1 MRLCD
6 CAAGKLY
13 MIRTVT
19 AEETIVRRLEALG
32 LVEGTKVHILMKKQ
46 DGSLIAAFQGTRLA
60 LGKKI
65 AGAIQEIPT
74 VERPRFLMR
83 ILAQGKKQPTGL
95 ALLWRCRRGA

>member
-60 LGKKI
+60 LD
-65 AGAIQEIPT
+65 
-74 VERPRFLMR
+74 
-83 ILAQGKKQPTGL
+83 GL
-95 ALLWRCRRGA
+95 LYRKSQLWKDHAF

>member
-46 DGSLIAAFQGTRLA
+46 DGSLIAAIPGDTSGA
-60 LGKKI
+60 GKKD
-65 AGAIQEIPT
+65 
-74 VERPRFLMR
+74 R
-83 ILAQGKKQPTGL
+83 
-95 ALLWRCRRGA
+95 WSH

>member
-6 CAAGKLY
+6 CAAGNIY

-65 AGAIQEIPT
+65 AGAIE
-74 VERPRFLMR
+74 VEE
-83 ILAQGKKQPTGL
+83 ADCGKHG
-95 ALLWRCRRGA
+95 C

>member
-65 AGAIQEIPT
+65 AGAIEA
-74 VERPRFLMR
+74 EDCDE
-83 ILAQGKKQPTGL
+83 QGRCECDGL
-95 ALLWRCRRGA
+95 LYRKSQLWKDHAF

>member
-6 CAAGKLY
+6 CAAGNLY

-46 DGSLIAAFQGTRLA
+46 DGSLIAAFHDASGT
-60 LGKKI
+60 GKKD
-65 AGAIQEIPT
+65 
-74 VERPRFLMR
+74 
-83 ILAQGKKQPTGL
+83 
-95 ALLWRCRRGA
+95 RRSH

>member
-32 LVEGTKVHILMKKQ
+32 LV

-65 AGAIQEIPT
+65 AGAIEA
-74 VERPRFLMR
+74 EDCEEHGR
-83 ILAQGKKQPTGL
+83 
-95 ALLWRCRRGA
+95 

>member
-19 AEETIVRRLEALG
+19 AEETIVLG

-65 AGAIQEIPT
+65 AGAIEA
-74 VERPRFLMR
+74 EDCEEHGR
-83 ILAQGKKQPTGL
+83 
-95 ALLWRCRRGA
+95 

>member
-46 DGSLIAAFQGTRLA
+46 DGSDRRIPGDTSGA
-60 LGKKI
+60 GKKD
-65 AGAIQEIPT
+65 
-74 VERPRFLMR
+74 R
-83 ILAQGKKQPTGL
+83 
-95 ALLWRCRRGA
+95 WSH

>member
-6 CAAGKLY
+6 CAAGSY
-13 MIRTVT
+13 MVGQLR
-19 AEETIVRRLEALG
+19 EETMRRLEALG

-65 AGAIQEIPT
+65 AGAIEA
-74 VERPRFLMR
+74 EDCEEHGR
-83 ILAQGKKQPTGL
+83 
-95 ALLWRCRRGA
+95 

>member
-6 CAAGKLY
+6 CAVGNIY

-46 DGSLIAAFQGTRLA
+46 DGALIAAFHGTRLA

-65 AGAIQEIPT
+65 AGAIEA
-74 VERPRFLMR
+74 EE
-83 ILAQGKKQPTGL
+83 ADCGKHGH
-95 ALLWRCRRGA
+95 

>member
-32 LVEGTKVHILMKKQ
+32 LVEGTKVHILRKKQ
-46 DGSLIAAFQGTRLA
+46 GRLSDRRIPGDTSGA
-60 LGKKI
+60 GKKD
-65 AGAIQEIPT
+65 
-74 VERPRFLMR
+74 R
-83 ILAQGKKQPTGL
+83 
-95 ALLWRCRRGA
+95 WSH

>member
-1 MRLCD
+1 MTTNPGKATISAESKQIREEQDGTMRLCD

-65 AGAIQEIPT
+65 AGAIEA
-74 VERPRFLMR
+74 EDCEEHGR
-83 ILAQGKKQPTGL
+83 
-95 ALLWRCRRGA
+95 